1 MATEVVIPMLGVTVE
16 TGTIVE
22 WLKQEG
28 DEIQKGESIFAVE
41 ADKVSTE
48 VESPATG
55 ILAKILLAE
64 NETVPVLTVV
74 GVITEPGEEVPEMY
88 LQGNIIGGS
97 EEVDVKPDVA
107 PAAVEK
113 TSAPTPA
120 PVSAS
125 QGPIRAMPA
134 ARKLATD
141 QGLDLAFVQGTG
153 PDGVI
158 QLKDVENSV
167 QQQGAS
173 GAKASSLARGLA
185 DKSGLSLEGVTGSG
199 VRGRVMRSDVAQ
211 ALEDAS
217 RPQLGKI
224 IPMDNM
230 RQVISRRMCESKF
243 SAPHIYF
250 FSDINM
256 DPLLAYRRQIVP
268 EFENTF
274 GLRPSIN
281 DFLIKA
287 VALTI
292 LENPLLNATLQDN
305 QVVIQPEINVCLAV
319 ALPDGLITP
328 AIANADREGLADVV
342 RQRSDLVRRAKTG
355 QLELAELQ
363 RGTFTISSLA
373 SFDVDYFTAIINPP
387 QSGILSVGQ
396 TRDSLYLDNGDVK
409 SRKVATFGLSVDHRI
424 IDGVVAAGF
433 LQDLKKKLQNPG
445 FTFLHI

>member
-1 MATEVVIPMLGVTVE
+1 LATEVVIPMLGVTVE

-28 DEIQKGESIFAVE
+28 DEVQKGESIYAVE

-88 LQGNIIGGS
+88 LQGRILGGL
-97 EEVDVKPDVA
+97 EEADVKPDVA
-107 PAAVEK
+107 PAVVEK
-113 TSAPTPA
+113 ATPVA
-120 PVSAS
+120 VAAS

-185 DKSGLSLEGVTGSG
+185 DKKGLSLDGVSGSG

-217 RPQLGKI
+217 RPQLGKTM
-224 IPMDNM
+224 PMDNM

-256 DPLLAYRRQIVP
+256 DPLLAYRWQIVP

-328 AIANADREGLADVV
+328 AIANADRAGLADVV
-342 RQRSDLVRRAKTG
+342 RQRSDLVRRAKAG

-373 SFDVDYFTAIINPP
+373 SFDVDQFTAIINPP